1 MRQRYRERKR
11 ERQVRTHLTNSMGYE
26 RRDTVGAPP
35 EEQPSLRVSEGRV
48 SGEREEE
55 GGGGGLPGQTNPS
68 EACLIVTEFPAGV
81 TLKNHPQEEN

>member
-26 RRDTVGAPP
+26 RRDTVGASP

-48 SGEREEE
+48 SGERE
-55 GGGGGLPGQTNPS
+55 GGG
-68 EACLIVTEFPAGV
+68 VTRPDKSIGSMF
-81 TLKNHPQEEN
+81 NCH